1 MICPFKREKR
11 KYMLSAQLNIF
22 VFLNSLKN
30 YYCTLKVS
38 SLEFAHYQ
46 MTKLGAY
53 LRSKAYLVG
62 NYLRGRGLLFMV
74 IFSVIV
80 MKKGNAI
87 MCVKL
92 PTVLEGGQNRLACSL
107 LFIPLKCVS
116 WPGAAF
122 PKLFIEH

>member
-1 MICPFKREKR
+1 
-11 KYMLSAQLNIF
+11 
-22 VFLNSLKN
+22 
-30 YYCTLKVS
+30 
-38 SLEFAHYQ
+38 
-46 MTKLGAY
+46 
-53 LRSKAYLVG
+53 
-62 NYLRGRGLLFMV
+62 MV

-92 PTVLEGGQNRLACSL
+92 PTVLESGQNRLACSL
-107 LFIPLKCVS
+107 FIPLKCVN